1 MQISRTLS
9 FYFGRQYLSG
19 FASTFGVLV
28 ALTFVFDMVEML
40 RRAGKRDDVGLG
52 MVIEMSLLKLPALSV
67 ELLPFAALFG
77 AMLVLSRLTRTNE
90 LTVARAAG
98 ISAWQFLMPALCIAF
113 LIGVFTITVYNPI
126 GATLISRYEQLEARH
141 LKGRASALAVS
152 QTGFWLRD
160 AERSGQVVVHALRMA
175 QKDVELRDVILF
187 FYEGDD
193 RFVRRVDASSARLE
207 PGQWVLSD
215 AVITGPNQAP
225 EYQQSMVIPTNMTVG
240 RIQDSFASP
249 ETISFWSLPR
259 FIGTLEKAGFSAV
272 RHRLHLYGL
281 LVLPA
286 LLCAMVLLAAT
297 FSLRLTR
304 RGRTGLLLAAGVG
317 IGFLFYFLSDLV
329 TALGVSGSLPPILAA
344 VAPTGICLLLGMAML
359 FHLEDG

>member
-1 MQISRTLS
+1 MQLSRTLS
-9 FYFGRQYLSG
+9 YYFGRQYLAG
-19 FASTFGVLV
+19 FGSVFAVLV

-52 MVIEMSLLKLPALSV
+52 MVVEMSLLKLPALSMK
-67 ELLPFAALFG
+67 LLPFAALFG
-77 AMLVLSRLTRTNE
+77 AMLVLSRLTRSNE
-90 LTVARAAG
+90 LTVARSAG
-98 ISAWQFLMPALCIAF
+98 ISAWQFLMPALIIAF
-113 LIGVFTITVYNPI
+113 LIGVFSVTVYNPV
-126 GATLISRYEQLEARH
+126 GSTLIARYEQLEAKH

-152 QTGFWLRD
+152 ETGFWLRD

-175 QKDVELRDVILF
+175 QKDVELREVILF
-187 FYEGDD
+187 FYQGDD
-193 RFVRRVDASSARLE
+193 RFVRRIDATSAKLQ
-207 PGQWVLSD
+207 PGQWQLSD
-215 AVITGPNQAP
+215 AVVTGPNQAP
-225 EYQQSMVIPTNMTVG
+225 DYRPSMVIPTNMTVG

-259 FIGTLEKAGFSAV
+259 FIDTLEDAGFSAV
-272 RHRLHLYGL
+272 RHRLHLYSL
-281 LVLPA
+281 LVVPL

-304 RGRTGLLLAAGVG
+304 RGHTGLLLGAGVA

-344 VAPTGICLLLGMAML
+344 LAPTGICLLLGIAML